1 MNETIDLTFIG
12 EQVKKLLAEQQRLRR
27 DIADIRTLCLQGID
41 HSRRIERNSAEMKDD
56 LELIVKSEI
65 MGRLG
70 NFEVKIEQRI
80 EEAKDE
86 TGERF
91 EKIEAKIDRILAL
104 LTPKLA

>member
-1 MNETIDLTFIG
+1 MNKTIDLSFIDRF
-12 EQVKKLLAEQQRLRR
+12 EA
-27 DIADIRTLCLQGID
+27 
-41 HSRRIERNSAEMKDD
+41 RIT
-56 LELIVKSEI
+56 
-65 MGRLG
+65 
-70 NFEVKIEQRI
+70 QRI